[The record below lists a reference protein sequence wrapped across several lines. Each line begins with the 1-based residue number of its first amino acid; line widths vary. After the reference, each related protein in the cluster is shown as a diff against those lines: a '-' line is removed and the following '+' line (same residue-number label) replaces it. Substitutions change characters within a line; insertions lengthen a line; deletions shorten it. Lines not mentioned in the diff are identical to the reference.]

1 MRKSQNGK
9 NDQWC
14 ERGRYRFQAPP
25 KQVPPLG
32 TCPQQGIH
40 LWLLG
45 AARRLSWGELSD
57 QEIFGQLQLLT
68 RDARRNVP
76 SAEISAAII
85 KVRSSASVAQSEPTL
100 DKTSFEPELLAQV
113 AAQLPGVDEAY
124 LKARSPIDPRTV
136 TADDFLRAVFR
147 PGEKVLIFTDELSQ
161 GQLLWNPQDPD
172 APKKLAQFASGET
185 YGVWYLTAPVDG
197 FYHFNPRQAT
207 RSRRS
212 LEAVTSWRHLLLES
226 DVAPRD
232 QWLSYLCQIKA
243 RTLAIYTSGQSSIHA
258 LLLAGEQIVSKQ
270 QWDAVVRESGLMQI
284 LCRYGAC
291 RGSLTAVRL
300 SRLPGCRR
308 EIIGSTQELLFLNP
322 NPEQT
327 PICSLPVLR

>member
-1 MRKSQNGK
+1 
-9 NDQWC
+9 
-14 ERGRYRFQAPP
+14 
-25 KQVPPLG
+25 
-32 TCPQQGIH
+32 
-40 LWLLG
+40 
-45 AARRLSWGELSD
+45 
-57 QEIFGQLQLLT
+57 
-68 RDARRNVP
+68 
-76 SAEISAAII
+76 
-85 KVRSSASVAQSEPTL
+85 
-100 DKTSFEPELLAQV
+100 
-113 AAQLPGVDEAY
+113 
-124 LKARSPIDPRTV
+124 V